1 MIGGRVVSG
10 KTGPRAPTDLPQ
22 GPPVA
27 HQVAAGSG
35 GVAAAEAE
43 GGDLGAGA
51 GRGKKPRLLRAAL
64 R

>member
-27 HQVAAGSG
+27 HQVAA
-35 GVAAAEAE
+35 AEAE